1 MIVWFRLPWL
11 RSDTN
16 RTSSEMAADLA
27 GISPSARQA
36 ALWAVTSQTPHR
48 GWDSLLPSSSL
59 RPVVGLVSVLLQEKT
74 TWPVFGNCVRQ
85 LWWLPMRHHP
95 QHQQLTRSG
104 TSENLR
110 NYSPSSTEKLTAESP
125 LVVPAQN
132 EMQQVEIILERQS
145 PDVLSPFIVTVHF
158 MPSDSLLWVK
168 ATWFN
173 QKSTCNLHRLLSH
186 LVSMLWSNRDCLQDQ
201 KKKKKDS
208 PMSNSLLKY

>member
-1 MIVWFRLPWL
+1 MGLTSAFLFTEASCWFSLSITTGEDYVASIWELCETALMTAHEAP
-11 RSDTN
+11 
-16 RTSSEMAADLA
+16 
-27 GISPSARQA
+27 PSAP
-36 ALWAVTSQTPHR
+36 AVNKIRDQWKSQE
-48 GWDSLLPSSSL
+48 LQSL
-59 RPVVGLVSVLLQEKT
+59 RYREADSRV
-74 TWPVFGNCVRQ
+74 
-85 LWWLPMRHHP
+85 
-95 QHQQLTRSG
+95 
-104 TSENLR
+104 
-110 NYSPSSTEKLTAESP
+110 SP

-132 EMQQVEIILERQS
+132 EMQQVEIILEKQS

-201 KKKKKDS
+201 KKKKKEDS